1 MRLDT
6 TRNAHKQTYLHYGN
20 NSYAKAA
27 EEQYYDTLERERVS
41 FDLGR
46 APRIAFYNRYRPAV
60 DPLCTDKMT
69 EIAKIWLPRIGSLE
83 RVIIEKEG
91 SWEEYEK
98 LDDGDYDL
106 IVTPDIHQFGDT
118 IQEAIERIQRL
129 QSFLYFELENMLSD
143 GDYLFFS
150 LQLAMSEETKEKELP
165 HDSRHYFLGREKKQ
179 DEPNMERLYCPYLY
193 YLAR

>member
-6 TRNAHKQTYLHYGN
+6 TRNAHKQSYLHYGN
-20 NSYAKAA
+20 AIYAKDA
-27 EEQYYDTLERERVS
+27 EEQYYDTLEREQVS

-46 APRIAFYNRYRPAV
+46 PPRIAFYNRYRPAV

-118 IQEAIERIQRL
+118 IQEAMERIQRL
-129 QSFLYFELENMLSD
+129 QSLLYFELENMLSD
-143 GDYLFFS
+143 GDYHFLTV
-150 LQLAMSEETKEKELP
+150 QLLMSEETKGKELL
-165 HDSRHYFLGREKKQ
+165 HETRRYYLGREKKK
-179 DEPNMERLYCPYLY
+179 DESEGERLYCPYLY
-193 YLAR
+193 SLAR